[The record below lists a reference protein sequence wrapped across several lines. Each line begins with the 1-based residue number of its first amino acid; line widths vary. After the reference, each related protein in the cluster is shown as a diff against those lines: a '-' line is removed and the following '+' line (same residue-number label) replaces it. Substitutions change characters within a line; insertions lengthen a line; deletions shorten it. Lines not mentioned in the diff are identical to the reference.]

1 MTEQDKRFEHW
12 CIVEV
17 MGHVTYAGLVTEQ
30 EIGGGSFIRV
40 DVPGTSDTQPFTKL
54 LGHGSIYCIT
64 PCDEETARAW
74 ALKTCAKA
82 FDAYRAP
89 VLKPPET
96 YNELLEAEEES
107 DVPY

>member
-1 MTEQDKRFEHW
+1 MDEDKRFEHW

-17 MGHVTYAGLVTEQ
+17 MGHTTYAGFVTEQ

-74 ALKTCAKA
+74 ALKTVARA
-82 FDAYRAP
+82 FDTYRAP
-89 VLKPPET
+89 VLPAPET
-96 YNELLEAEEES
+96 YNELLEHEEEHGFPS
-107 DVPY
+107 